1 MESFSLNVTPEKL
14 YCTSLS
20 TASEI
25 SLIKSTEYTYG
36 LSQQMK
42 HWLPIQLPTD
52 AYMVTFSPK
61 SEGELPAQGV

>member
-20 TASEI
+20 TGREI
-25 SLIKSTEYTYG
+25 SPIKGTEYTNG

-61 SEGELPAQGV
+61 SDGELPEERV